1 MDAFR
6 LPIVAVGALNPNA
19 SEALFSNTGRW
30 VRAWASGASVV
41 STMPP
46 LQGGYLP
53 RARIKYDGH
62 IREDIDPDDFTGQFA
77 VWSGTSF
84 SAPLVAGRIA
94 QHLFRTMPADEE
106 KHRATVKERA
116 WVAVTAVSDIV
127 AP

>member
-6 LPIVAVGALNPNA
+6 LPIVSVGALNPNNT
-19 SEALFSNTGRW
+19 EALFSNTGPW
-30 VRAWASGASVV
+30 VRAWSSGASVL
-41 STMPP
+41 STMPK

-53 RARIKYDGH
+53 LARIKYDGH
-62 IREDIDPDDFTGQFA
+62 IRESIDPDDFTGQFA

-94 QHLFRTMPADEE
+94 KHLLDTMPTTEDD
-106 KHRATVKERA
+106 HRATVLPRA
-116 WVAVTAVSDIV
+116 WKAVSQVSDIV